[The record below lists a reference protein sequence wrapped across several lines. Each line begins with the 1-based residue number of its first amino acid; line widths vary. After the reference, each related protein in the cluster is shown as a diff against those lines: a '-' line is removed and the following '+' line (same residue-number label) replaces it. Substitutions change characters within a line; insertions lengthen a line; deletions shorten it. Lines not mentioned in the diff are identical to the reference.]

1 MEISLS
7 GRAAIVT
14 GGSKGIGYAV
24 AKRFAAS
31 GADVAIVARES
42 DALKEAAAAIGRS
55 ANTRVIGIQADV
67 SRAAGIRHAYDEAMS
82 AFDKIDIVVNNAG
95 TSQAMPFE
103 KVTDDVLRDDLE
115 LKLFAAMRLIRLVA
129 PQMKERRWGRII
141 NVLNIGAKAPRP
153 NSMPTSLSRA
163 AGMAMTKALSHEFAP
178 YNVLVNA
185 MLVGIIR
192 ADQHVQRAKRNNVAL
207 DDYYK
212 AHGKEIPIGR
222 AGEADEFANLACFL
236 VSDRGSYITGTAIN
250 VDGGRSPAV

>member
-7 GRAAIVT
+7 GRTAIVT
-14 GGSKGIGYAV
+14 GGSKGIGFAV
-24 AKRFAAS
+24 AKQFAAS

-42 DALKEAAAAIGRS
+42 GALKDAAAAIGKP
-55 ANTRVIGIQADV
+55 ANARVIGIQADV
-67 SRAAGIRHAYDEAMS
+67 SKAAGIQHAYDETMS
-82 AFDKIDIVVNNAG
+82 AFNKVDIVVNNAG

-103 KVTDDVLRDDLE
+103 KVTDDILRDDLE
-115 LKLFAAMRLIRLVA
+115 LKLFAAMRLIRLAA

-185 MLVGIIR
+185 LLVGIIR
-192 ADQHVQRAKRNNVAL
+192 ADQHVQRAKRTNVAIE
-207 DDYYK
+207 DYYK
-212 AHGKEIPIGR
+212 AHGQQIPIGR
-222 AGEADEFANLACFL
+222 PGEAEEFANLACFL
-236 VSDRGSYITGTAIN
+236 VSDQGSYITGTAIN